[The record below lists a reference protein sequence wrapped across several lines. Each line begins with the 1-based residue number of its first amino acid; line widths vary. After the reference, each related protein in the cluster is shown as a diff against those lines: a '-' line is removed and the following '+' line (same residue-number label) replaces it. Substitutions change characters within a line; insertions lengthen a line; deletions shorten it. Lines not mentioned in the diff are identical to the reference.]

1 MQYDH
6 HCYLHLPP
14 PYPGAE
20 PEEWHIDLIHSGIY
34 FNCTRVT
41 ASGKRISR
49 TLIIPPHIQATLAN
63 PKVAMVTG
71 GELCSP
77 PVTKSSLLTTN
88 TT

>member
-1 MQYDH
+1 MQHDH

-20 PEEWHIDLIHSGIY
+20 PEEWHIDLIHSDIY

-63 PKVAMVTG
+63 PTVVTSHYSQLTGDNGTLPKVNV
-71 GELCSP
+71 
-77 PVTKSSLLTTN
+77 
-88 TT
+88 